1 MVNKDFFLALEE
13 LEAQKGINKE
23 YFIESLESALTSAY
37 KKNFG
42 EGKNALVKLNPDSNT
57 IKVYS
62 YKVVVEEVTDPD
74 KEMCLRDAKL
84 IKIYNWR

>member
-23 YFIESLESALTSAY
+23 YFIESLEAALTSAY

-42 EGKNALVKLNPDSNT
+42 EG
-57 IKVYS
+57 
-62 YKVVVEEVTDPD
+62 
-74 KEMCLRDAKL
+74 
-84 IKIYNWR
+84 IYNI